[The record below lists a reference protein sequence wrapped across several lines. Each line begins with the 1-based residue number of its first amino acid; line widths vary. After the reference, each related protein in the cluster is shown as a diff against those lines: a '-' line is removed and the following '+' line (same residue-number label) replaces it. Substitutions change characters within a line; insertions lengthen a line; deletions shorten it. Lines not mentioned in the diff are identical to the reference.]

1 MEEQDRT
8 FTRRDFLKASLAAA
22 AFSAGLSL
30 ASEEKATGAIPDG
43 TETVCGI
50 IGSGAQGQNLMSQ
63 ALRIP
68 GVRFAAVCDI
78 YPPNLEKGLGLAG
91 QAAASYTDYRK
102 MLERKDLQAVIVAT
116 PLHLH
121 APMSIDALDAG
132 KHVFCE
138 KTMARTIDQCK
149 EMVRAVRRTRG
160 ILQVG
165 HQRRYNPLYQHALDL
180 IKQGAIGRITHI
192 RAAWHRNGSWRRAV
206 PDPKYERLLNW
217 RLYRKSSAG
226 LMTELGSHAFDV
238 INWFLGEVPSSV
250 AAMGGIDYWK
260 DGREVED
267 NVEVIFEYPGGVKVI
282 YSSITS
288 NAHDGAYEQIMG
300 DQGALVMTE
309 YSGLLF
315 REEKAEALPWAVL
328 AHKQTERGKEAIVLD
343 STATKKREQKPG
355 EAIGAAEAT
364 KDAYTLELEAFF
376 HSVHTR
382 RKPLCDVEAGFRSAV
397 TALRANE
404 AIRSSRK
411 LSFPADLF
419 EA

>member
-1 MEEQDRT
+1 MDESERT
-8 FTRRDFLKASLAAA
+8 ITRRDFLKATLAAA
-22 AFSAGLSL
+22 AFSAGLGL
-30 ASEEKATGAIPDG
+30 ASEEKEASAISEG

-50 IGSGAQGQNLMSQ
+50 IGSGGQGQNLMSH

-78 YPPNLEKGLGLAG
+78 YPPNLEKGLELAG
-91 QAAASYTDYRK
+91 QGAASCADYRK
-102 MLERKDLQAVIVAT
+102 LLERKDIQAVIIAT

-132 KHVFCE
+132 KQVFCE

-165 HQRRYNPLYQHALDL
+165 HQRRYNPLYRHALDL
-180 IKQGAIGRITHI
+180 IKEGAIGRITHI

-217 RLYRKSSAG
+217 RLYRKSSGG

-238 INWFLGEVPSSV
+238 VNWFLGEVPSSV
-250 AAMGGIDYWK
+250 VAMGGIDYWK

-267 NVEVIFEYPGGVKVI
+267 NVEVIYEYPGGVKAI

-300 DQGALVMTE
+300 DQGIIVLTE

-315 REEKAEALPWAVL
+315 REEKAEALPWGAF
-328 AHKQTERGKEAIVLD
+328 AHKQTEKGKEAIVLD

-364 KDAYTLELEAFF
+364 KDAYSLELEAFF
-376 HSVHTR
+376 NSVHTR
-382 RKPLCDVEAGFRSAV
+382 RKPLCDVEAGLRSAV

-404 AIRSSRK
+404 AIRSDRK

-419 EA
+419 LA